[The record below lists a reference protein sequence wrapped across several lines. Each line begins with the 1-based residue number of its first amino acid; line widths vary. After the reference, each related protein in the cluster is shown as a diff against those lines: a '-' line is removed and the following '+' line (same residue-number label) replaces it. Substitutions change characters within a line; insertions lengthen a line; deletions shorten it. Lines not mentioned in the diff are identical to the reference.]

1 MIGGAVLFEAFE
13 KQNQHVNFGDGLYWS
28 ITTMTT
34 LGSNIYPT
42 TTGGKIVSAAIL
54 IVGIGFVALLTGAFA
69 QRFLAPE
76 LAVVEEQLEGEKLSA
91 EQLALRELRSVQE
104 QLQAL
109 ELAVEQLPSG
119 GLSLVP
125 RSKPSTRS

>member
-1 MIGGAVLFEAFE
+1 MVGGAVLFDAFE
-13 KQNQHVNFGDGLYWS
+13 KHNQHLNFGDGLYWS

-42 TTGGKIVSAAIL
+42 TTGGEIVSAAIL

-109 ELAVEQLPSG
+109 ESRSNSWPSSAVG
-119 GLSLVP
+119 
-125 RSKPSTRS
+125 